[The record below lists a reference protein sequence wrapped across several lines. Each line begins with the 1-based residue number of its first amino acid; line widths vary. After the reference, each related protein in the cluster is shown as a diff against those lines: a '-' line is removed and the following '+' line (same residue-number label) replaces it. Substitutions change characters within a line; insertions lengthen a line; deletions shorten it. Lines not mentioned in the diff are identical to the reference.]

1 MLGGV
6 VRDFFNARN
15 AGRTGNALLWQWPIA
30 IILAVALIILTAWKP
45 DGDIPLEGKVL
56 TPEALAIVQVR
67 CTPCHSARPSDED
80 VGVAPGGI
88 KFDDA
93 AMLKAHAAKVLAQS
107 VLTDAMPIGNKT
119 EMTAEERAQLGT
131 WIRAGMPDE

>member
-1 MLGGV
+1 
-6 VRDFFNARN
+6 
-15 AGRTGNALLWQWPIA
+15 
-30 IILAVALIILTAWKP
+30 
-45 DGDIPLEGKVL
+45 VL